1 MNGKFFR
8 FFKEYDS
15 LFSIGEKL
23 YITLNTILILFG
35 ASGVSAIIAII
46 DPKKPNINI
55 NIAYIYNHNFLCFYY
70 YSNVSMVT
78 IKLIKKDIL

>member
-46 DPKKPNINI
+46 DPKK
-55 NIAYIYNHNFLCFYY
+55 
-70 YSNVSMVT
+70 T
-78 IKLIKKDIL
+78 

>member
-1 MNGKFFR
+1 GIMNGKFFR

-46 DPKKPNINI
+46 DPKKNLTLTSISLI
-55 NIAYIYNHNFLCFYY
+55 FIITISCVFIIIAMYRWSQLN
-70 YSNVSMVT
+70 S
-78 IKLIKKDIL
+78 